1 MQIDRLDKMRYID
14 KGENI
19 WKLFKESQIELF
31 WHGTFLWYWER
42 WSNINTVWSEIF
54 TSESN
59 AWRWFK
65 APVLSWLVCRRLPQ
79 LHNYWPVVAARQKL
93 TRFVRSEGF
102 LLLDGTQPWISPKS
116 ATHARIGG
124 RGTLYTLYSCCSN
137 LREAE
142 TQKSKFASR
151 RSPLFR
157 VRVPSPQNYAMVKR
171 VSSNLVIL
179 VSLAQRQVFSWSSYT
194 QGPNSQHRAMMA
206 WRPNLELFPKSFI
219 TLPPLL
225 NPAKARRCFLYFLL
239 LSIGLV
245 QWMMISLRNSL
256 HHHKIVWR
264 PEWLKTFRYCNQE
277 HI

>member
-1 MQIDRLDKMRYID
+1 MPDDGSRRPCCPGSYVDASLNYTITDQLYP
-14 KGENI
+14 
-19 WKLFKESQIELF
+19 
-31 WHGTFLWYWER
+31 
-42 WSNINTVWSEIF
+42 
-54 TSESN
+54 
-59 AWRWFK
+59 
-65 APVLSWLVCRRLPQ
+65 AP
-79 LHNYWPVVAARQKL
+79 QKL

-102 LLLDGTQPWISPKS
+102 LLRDCTQPWISPKS

-179 VSLAQRQVFSWSSYT
+179 VSLAQRQVFSSEGGST

-206 WRPNLELFPKSFI
+206 
-219 TLPPLL
+219 
-225 NPAKARRCFLYFLL
+225 
-239 LSIGLV
+239 
-245 QWMMISLRNSL
+245 
-256 HHHKIVWR
+256 
-264 PEWLKTFRYCNQE
+264 
-277 HI
+277 